1 MPLLFAIVLSTVA
14 FGFPVQSAHAA
25 GCVSGSLIK
34 GVSYA
39 AVYYCAEDGKRYVF
53 PNEKTYF
60 TWYADFS
67 NVQTISDEALAS
79 IPIGANVT
87 YRPGARLIKITTDPR
102 VYGVGANGTL
112 RWIQTEE
119 LARQF
124 YGADWATRVDDISD
138 AYFVNYRVGTPV
150 GSSNDYDPGREY
162 ALTYT
167 INLNL
172 RPASP
177 APAPSPTPTPAPQPT
192 PSPAPAPTVRP
203 GSFRDALTYTFPSK
217 IYRVGLWE
225 INITPDLVFKGQP
238 LRIIVTT
245 SDFEKRGRI
254 TALTGTLVQLN
265 VNPATGLGRADDIV
279 FRNDGTMGDDR
290 GNDAWF
296 TATVPSESWYDLV
309 LLNQLTI
316 RYQDGSLEEVR
327 PENAS
332 FMVYRMAAN
341 AASVFESDHGV
352 GVAPAEYSSAAQ
364 AYAQGVDLC
373 YPSLAAQ
380 TGATAW
386 RNGKAFYDFQIGT
399 AYVETG
405 GFMNKVFWTDAA
417 YRSINPSLPEW
428 SSCSPITAHELT
440 HSLFAD
446 VSKPLWAEEG
456 LAEYTARKALNLSLD
471 CRADGWYENGTRHAY
486 TPLSSVAIS
495 RDYYMT
501 SMCVYRYIEDT
512 YGASAIQTIYASLRN
527 AQANGLGSVCGGN
540 KRQAFVNQ
548 VLVENTGSLLASQLQ
563 SRFGISSE
571 DFNCSNP

>member
-1 MPLLFAIVLSTVA
+1 MPLLFAIVLSVITL
-14 FGFPVQSAHAA
+14 GFATPFAHAA
-25 GCVSGSLIK
+25 GCASGSLIK
-34 GVSYA
+34 GASYA

-60 TWYADFS
+60 TWYADFAS
-67 NVQTISDEALAS
+67 VQTISDESLAS
-79 IPIGANVT
+79 ISIGANVT

-112 RWIQTEE
+112 RWIQAEE

-138 AYFVNYRVGTPV
+138 AYFVNYRVGAPV
-150 GSSNDYDPGREY
+150 ASSNDYDPGREY

-177 APAPSPTPTPAPQPT
+177 APSPTPTPAPQPT
-192 PSPAPAPTVRP
+192 PAPSPVPTVRP

-217 IYRVGLWE
+217 VYRVGLWE

-279 FRNDGTMGDDR
+279 FRNDGTMGDEH

-309 LLNQLTI
+309 FLNQLTV
-316 RYQDGSLEEVR
+316 RYQDGTVEEVR
-327 PENAS
+327 PDQAT
-332 FMVYRMAAN
+332 FMIYRMASN

-373 YPSLAAQ
+373 YPSLVAQ
-380 TGATAW
+380 TGATTW
-386 RNGKAFYDFQIGT
+386 RNGKAFYDFQVRAG
-399 AYVETG
+399 YLEQG
-405 GFMNKVFWTDAA
+405 GLMNKVFFSDID
-417 YRSINPSLPEW
+417 YRAINPSAPEW
-428 SSCSPITAHELT
+428 SSCNTITAHELT
-440 HSLFAD
+440 HSFFPD
-446 VSKPLWAEEG
+446 VAKPLWAEEG
-456 LAEYTARKALNLSLD
+456 LAEYTARKALDLSLD
-471 CRADGWYENGTRHAY
+471 CRADGWYEDGIRYAY
-486 TPLSSVAIS
+486 TPLSSVTIS

-501 SMCVYRYIEDT
+501 SACVYRYIEDT

-527 AQANGLGSVCGGN
+527 AQANGLSSACGGN
-540 KRQAFVNQ
+540 KRQAFVSQ
-548 VLVENTGSLLASQLQ
+548 VLVGNTGSSLPTQLQ